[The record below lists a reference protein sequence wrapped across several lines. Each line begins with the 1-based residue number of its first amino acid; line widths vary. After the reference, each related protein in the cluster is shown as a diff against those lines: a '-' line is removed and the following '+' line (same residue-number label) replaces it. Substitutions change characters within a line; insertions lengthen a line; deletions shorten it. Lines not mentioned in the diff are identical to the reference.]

1 MQSLFEMAG
10 VEAPAEDPLAS
21 EITSALGADRGE
33 DMFSGLNAE
42 VGVGTEKASPEEQK
56 MLSFVMDGIE
66 DMIHGQS
73 REDIVSALSA
83 TPELWLNIALVAQ
96 SVLEGAY
103 SQFVGQGIEVE
114 PDIFMGENGA
124 VQTTVEMLYEI
135 ALASDAP
142 NASDS
147 NQLDMAYMKTV
158 QLIGDDLF
166 ETDDVAA
173 SEAQQMMVDM
183 EFGEG
188 ASAIAEEAFNET
200 DFSGS
205 EEDLAFAD
213 DMMAI
218 PEEGEFL

>member
-1 MQSLFEMAG
+1 
-10 VEAPAEDPLAS
+10 
-21 EITSALGADRGE
+21 
-33 DMFSGLNAE
+33 
-42 VGVGTEKASPEEQK
+42 
-56 MLSFVMDGIE
+56 
-66 DMIHGQS
+66 
-73 REDIVSALSA
+73 
-83 TPELWLNIALVAQ
+83 
-96 SVLEGAY
+96 
-103 SQFVGQGIEVE
+103 
-114 PDIFMGENGA
+114 
-124 VQTTVEMLYEI
+124 
-135 ALASDAP
+135 
-142 NASDS
+142 
-147 NQLDMAYMKTV
+147 MKTV